1 MLIEVAALGVAAL
14 ALWLGSVDRKRAAD
28 ERDRLVRLLFA
39 ESPAER
45 LSALAPP
52 AAARKPA
59 DPDRPKQ
66 DAKPLGI

>member
-1 MLIEVAALGVAAL
+1 VLIEIAALGVAAL

-52 AAARKPA
+52 VARKPS
-59 DPDRPKQ
+59 DPDRPTQ